1 MASILISSVCFF
13 FMYVCGYHQPSVSI
27 GVEAVHVIVVSSEC
41 TSTRTK
47 GSMRDYSSSPLAQG
61 HSGTHARSTCSGHS
75 TSKLDALQLYLYLD
89 IIHRTDRLL
98 ARSAPVVMQGLNCDG
113 NLLARL

>member
-1 MASILISSVCFF
+1 
-13 FMYVCGYHQPSVSI
+13 
-27 GVEAVHVIVVSSEC
+27 
-41 TSTRTK
+41 
-47 GSMRDYSSSPLAQG
+47 MRDYSSSPLAQG